1 MSFNF
6 EKLLSVDT
14 LPTGKIHNFQS
25 SFAMST
31 RHERDNF
38 RKHPSGHQKRLKQD
52 KKKQYLLKQH
62 GAFDK
67 FLRETSI
74 LPNAEN
80 TIENNDG
87 GKEIQNNNSDNS
99 MESDKL
105 INENKLGTQSDMEI
119 QAIVSDIC
127 DESDHIIIDDEQLIE
142 NKYGEVEIQN
152 INSDNS
158 MESDK
163 LTIENK
169 ERIQSD
175 MEIQESVS
183 DIFDESNIIK
193 DDEKNMFSEFD
204 DIGCWPVNI
213 SQNIRTEIIKCGPK
227 KVFDFEFPKNE
238 LNRKFN
244 VSYYNRV
251 MSNGEII
258 NRVWLVYSISKDAV
272 FCFCCKLFR
281 TSLPSNLN
289 NRSGLAS
296 EGISDW
302 KHLSEKLFE
311 HERTSA
317 HNQMVKTW
325 MELKIRISTLNTIN
339 KQHLSQIEKEKKH
352 WRDVLVRVLA
362 GIHYLAK
369 YNDAF
374 RGSSDVIYTE
384 HNGKFLGYIETLAK
398 FDPVIIEHV
407 KRIKCKETHDHYL
420 SHDIQDQLITLIANK
435 IQKRIVNVIQ
445 KSKYYSVMM
454 DCTPDVSHQEQLSL
468 IIRVVDMDIDNEH
481 SDPIIKEMFMEFI
494 NVEST
499 TGLNL
504 TNVLLEK
511 LKNNNIDINNCRGQ
525 CYDNGANM
533 KGQYKGV
540 QARIKT
546 LNSRAFFTP
555 CAAHNLNLLLGDLS
569 KSSTKAISFFGVVQR
584 IYCLFS
590 SSTGRWDILK
600 KYCDLYTLKPLSET
614 RWECRVNSVKALR
627 FQLPSVIEALEE
639 VSNTTNDPKTKSEAH
654 SLVINELN
662 SYEFVIS
669 LVIWYEILVEVNV
682 VSKSL
687 QSINMHLEVSIS
699 MLKGLIQF
707 FEKYRN
713 SGFHSAKITANK
725 ISEDLDINKEF
736 KKTRKRVK
744 KSHFSYE
751 GPDNSIEDAEL
762 KFKYDFFNAVI
773 DQALNSMN
781 ERFLQFNT
789 FNNNFGFLYE
799 IGQLKNMNNEDLMK
813 NCKDLQNILSD
824 GDSKDIDS
832 IELYEELTILRN
844 IIDDSK
850 TALQIL
856 SLLKKMMGSFP
867 NTYIALRI
875 ILTIPV
881 TSATAERSFSKL
893 KIIKNY
899 LRNTISQD
907 KLSKLALIS
916 IENKIAESLD
926 YNDIIDIF
934 ASQKARKKTF

>member
-1 MSFNF
+1 
-6 EKLLSVDT
+6 
-14 LPTGKIHNFQS
+14 
-25 SFAMST
+25 MST

-105 INENKLGTQSDMEI
+105 INENKLGT
-119 QAIVSDIC
+119 
-127 DESDHIIIDDEQLIE
+127 H
-142 NKYGEVEIQN
+142 
-152 INSDNS
+152 
-158 MESDK
+158 
-163 LTIENK
+163 
-169 ERIQSD
+169 
-175 MEIQESVS
+175 
-183 DIFDESNIIK
+183 
-193 DDEKNMFSEFD
+193 
-204 DIGCWPVNI
+204 
-213 SQNIRTEIIKCGPK
+213 
-227 KVFDFEFPKNE
+227 
-238 LNRKFN
+238 
-244 VSYYNRV
+244 
-251 MSNGEII
+251 
-258 NRVWLVYSISKDAV
+258 
-272 FCFCCKLFR
+272 
-281 TSLPSNLN
+281 
-289 NRSGLAS
+289 
-296 EGISDW
+296 
-302 KHLSEKLFE
+302 
-311 HERTSA
+311 
-317 HNQMVKTW
+317 
-325 MELKIRISTLNTIN
+325 
-339 KQHLSQIEKEKKH
+339 
-352 WRDVLVRVLA
+352 
-362 GIHYLAK
+362 
-369 YNDAF
+369 
-374 RGSSDVIYTE
+374 
-384 HNGKFLGYIETLAK
+384 
-398 FDPVIIEHV
+398 
-407 KRIKCKETHDHYL
+407 
-420 SHDIQDQLITLIANK
+420 
-435 IQKRIVNVIQ
+435 
-445 KSKYYSVMM
+445 
-454 DCTPDVSHQEQLSL
+454 
-468 IIRVVDMDIDNEH
+468 
-481 SDPIIKEMFMEFI
+481 
-494 NVEST
+494 
-499 TGLNL
+499 
-504 TNVLLEK
+504 
-511 LKNNNIDINNCRGQ
+511 
-525 CYDNGANM
+525 
-533 KGQYKGV
+533 
-540 QARIKT
+540 
-546 LNSRAFFTP
+546 
-555 CAAHNLNLLLGDLS
+555 
-569 KSSTKAISFFGVVQR
+569 STKAISFFGVVQR